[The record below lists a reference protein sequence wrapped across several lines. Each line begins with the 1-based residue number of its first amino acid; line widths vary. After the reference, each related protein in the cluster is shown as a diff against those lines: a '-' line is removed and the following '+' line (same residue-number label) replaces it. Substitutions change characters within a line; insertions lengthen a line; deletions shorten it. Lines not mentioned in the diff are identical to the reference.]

1 MSSVANFFDQIL
13 KEKQIAYA
21 VFNQDL
27 ILTEC
32 SKNFS
37 QIAHLKSEIQSEL
50 IWEIF
55 PELFGNEEP
64 VNAVLHQKKKRFEID
79 KINKYLEDG
88 ALHFYNLTLL
98 PLKTDTAHLLCIVSD
113 ITAEASLEQQII
125 QQKHEIELL
134 QASLA
139 GYGNYSASGI
149 LGESEQIQNIRN
161 FISKI
166 TPIRNTTILL
176 QGESGTGKN
185 LVARAIHQS
194 SMEPKSP
201 FVEIN
206 CASIPSTLL
215 ESEIFG
221 YEKGAFTNAITSKKG
236 LLEEAHGGTL
246 FLDEIG
252 ELPLSLQ
259 AKFLSFLETKT
270 FRRLGSTQERCV
282 DIRIIAAS
290 NKDLKQAVENHEFR
304 QDLFYR
310 IHVVSLRLPPLR
322 ELGHDIII
330 IANHFI
336 SIFAYDFKKK
346 VRGMTD
352 EAKSKVLGHPWYG
365 NVRELR
371 NVIERAV
378 IFAEGDKIKTDDI
391 ILGDEKQISETTDQ
405 ILIPENGLSLF
416 DVEKKLLIEAL
427 SRASGNQSR
436 AARLLG
442 LSLDTFRYRLKK
454 YEITPLKQLL
464 LE

>member
-1 MSSVANFFDQIL
+1 MNSVINFFDHIL

-37 QIAHLKSEIQSEL
+37 QITHLKTGIQSEL
-50 IWEIF
+50 IWDIF

-64 VNAVLHQKKKRFEID
+64 VREILRQQKKRFEID
-79 KINKYLEDG
+79 KINKYSEDG

-139 GYGNYSASGI
+139 SYGDYTTSGI
-149 LGESEQIQNIRN
+149 LGESQQIQTIRD
-161 FISKI
+161 FINKI
-166 TPIRNTTILL
+166 SPIRNTTVLL

-185 LVARAIHQS
+185 LVARAIHQR
-194 SMEPKSP
+194 SMQPKSP

-206 CASIPSTLL
+206 CASIPATLL

-221 YEKGAFTNAITSKKG
+221 YEKGAFTNAIASKKG

-259 AKFLSFLETKT
+259 AKFLSFMETKT
-270 FRRLGSTQERCV
+270 FRRLGSTQERSV
-282 DIRIIAAS
+282 DIRIIVAS

-310 IHVVSLRLPPLR
+310 IHVVSLKLPPLR

-330 IANHFI
+330 IADHFM
-336 SIFAYDFKKK
+336 SLFAYDFKKK
-346 VRGMTD
+346 VRGMTN
-352 EAKSKVLGHPWYG
+352 EAKSKLLRYPWPG

-371 NVIERAV
+371 NVVERAV
-378 IFAEGDKIKTDDI
+378 IFFDGNEIQAEDI
-391 ILGDEKQISETTDQ
+391 FLGEEKKFSEATDQ
-405 ILIPENGLSLF
+405 IVIPKNGLSLF
-416 DVEKKLLIEAL
+416 DVEKKLLMDAL
-427 SRASGNQSR
+427 SRANGNQSQ

-442 LSLDTFRYRLKK
+442 LSLDTFRYRMKK
-454 YEITPLKQLL
+454 YQITH
-464 LE
+464 